1 MRRSLIACLTVL
13 TAAGLVPSPAAA
25 AGTGTIKGV
34 ATNAATGEPQG
45 GVELTL
51 TTGTREG
58 ADEAGTQV
66 VRSDGDGKY
75 TFKGLE
81 TGTDR
86 FYAIDARFEG
96 GLFSGGAI
104 TLESPGDVIES
115 TIKVW
120 PTTNNPDAILI
131 SRNNLFL
138 SLDGNELGVL
148 ESVTVLNQGAEAYIG
163 RGGGEA
169 SESEGDGTSL
179 AFPLPNR
186 AIEGQVAVADS
197 DINLPALVPSEF
209 GFGITAA
216 IPPGETRITYS
227 YKVQG
232 DGGSYDL
239 SRKALYP
246 TVRFSV
252 FSTPPLDVKSNR
264 IAATGPVT
272 IGDKVYEEF
281 RAGAGLDGGD
291 SMQILAIAEAG
302 TPAGLIAGMAG
313 ALALVALLGAL
324 PLIRSRRKKETSSAP
339 TRQSLLRAIASL
351 DVQRELGE
359 VSVEE
364 WRSRRAELKE
374 QAANAPDENDST

>member
-1 MRRSLIACLTVL
+1 MRRSLIAALTLIAGALLQATPAV
-13 TAAGLVPSPAAA
+13 AAT
-25 AGTGTIKGV
+25 TGTIEGV
-34 ATNAATGEPQG
+34 VTNAVTGEPQS
-45 GVELTL
+45 GVEITL
-51 TTGTREG
+51 TTGTPEG

-66 VRSDGDGKY
+66 VTTGEDGAYLFED
-75 TFKGLE
+75 LE

-86 FYAIDARFEG
+86 FYAVDARFEG

-104 TLESPGDVIES
+104 TLESPGDIIES
-115 TIKVW
+115 TLKVW
-120 PTTNNPDAILI
+120 PTTDDPSVILI
-131 SRNNLFL
+131 SRDNLFL
-138 SLDGNELGVL
+138 SVDGNELGVL
-148 ESVTVLNQGAEAYIG
+148 ESVTVVNQGTEAYIG
-163 RGGGEA
+163 RGAADDPTDE
-169 SESEGDGTSL
+169 GTSL

-186 AIEGQVAVADS
+186 AVEGQVAIADS

-227 YKVQG
+227 YKVAG

-252 FSTPPLDVKSNR
+252 YSTPPLDVKSNR

-291 SMQILAIAEAG
+291 SMQILAIADAG

-313 ALALVALLGAL
+313 ALVLVAVLGAL
-324 PLIRSRRKKETSSAP
+324 PLLRSRRKKATIEQP
-339 TRQSLLRAIASL
+339 TRQELLRQIATL
-351 DVQRELGE
+351 DVQRETGE
-359 VSVEE
+359 LSEDE
-364 WRSRRAELKE
+364 WTKRRAALKNE
-374 QAANAPDENDST
+374 AANAPDGNAST